1 MKKRILAAVLVLCM
15 SLGVIACT
23 KDKSTPAVNGNAA
36 SNSVASEEVDYEKAA
51 AEYPLIYEFMEN
63 ITPIYATSTQDVS
76 GSYYLNEKL
85 SLDKG
90 LSELTGVTYE
100 VSSLSEKYD
109 THNRE
114 KYDSWDA
121 VSKVYTGIDSFVHLY
136 ADDIVV
142 DLEPDYNR
150 TEQFEHDWNVMKGAG
165 YTMTGHYETFED
177 LANAGVYGCFFEYF
191 DSDEMNISEVINIEK
206 GKYVDEL
213 NKLVELWGQPS
224 IAIYN
229 YSATATLVWCFEKL
243 CVTVHFADYSQYMA
257 EDAKDLRGSFVGID
271 YCTYEQMYAVL
282 HDSYDSFYK
291 DETPAAEETATDKIG
306 ESGRLEE
313 TKTMTSVTENMPES
327 IILTYEGQ
335 EIDLLNTGYPDL
347 KTMATGVFTR
357 PETMIFGGLHE
368 NVNEVN
374 ISLVPYDE
382 MFNLMHIKGSD
393 GNLTEN
399 FDIEFS
405 KARNTLDV
413 SIMGIDKTSN
423 VEDVYNVFGYS
434 EIVEDYYGL
443 CAQYSKTIGGQ
454 ACNIEVYFAYDSYKD
469 DLFVEK
475 LHINF
480 DV

>member
-1 MKKRILAAVLVLCM
+1 MKKRILATVLVLCM
-15 SLGVIACT
+15 SLGGIACA
-23 KDKSTPAVNGNAA
+23 KGESTPAVNGNAA
-36 SNSVASEEVDYEKAA
+36 ADSVASEEVDYEKAA
-51 AEYPLIYEFMEN
+51 AENPLIYEFMEN
-63 ITPIYATSTQDVS
+63 ITPLYATSKQDVS

-100 VSSLSEKYD
+100 VSSLSEQYD

-114 KYDSWDA
+114 KYDNWDA
-121 VSKVYTGIDSFVHLY
+121 ASKVYTGIDSYVQLY
-136 ADDIVV
+136 ADDVVV
-142 DLEPDYNR
+142 DLEPDYDK
-150 TEQFEHDWNVMKGAG
+150 TDKFEHDWNVMKGSG

-177 LANAGVYGCFFEYF
+177 LANAGAYGYYFEHIN
-191 DSDEMNISEVINIEK
+191 SEMHISEVINIEK
-206 GKYVDEL
+206 GKFADEL

-229 YSATATLVWCFEKL
+229 YSTTATLVWCFEKL
-243 CVTVHFADYSQYMA
+243 CVTVHFGDYSQFMA
-257 EDAKDLRGSFVGID
+257 EDAKDLRGSYIGID
-271 YCTYEQMYAVL
+271 YCTYEQMYADL
-282 HDSYDSFYK
+282 RDSYDSFYK

-313 TKTMTSVTENMPES
+313 AKSMTSETGNMPES

-347 KTMATGVFTR
+347 ETMATSVFTR
-357 PETMIFGGLHE
+357 PETMISGGLHE
-368 NVNEVN
+368 KANEVY

-382 MFNLMHIKGSD
+382 MFNQIHIKGSD

-405 KARNTLDV
+405 KARNALDV
-413 SIMGIDKTSN
+413 SIMGIDKNSN
-423 VEDVYNVFGYS
+423 VEDVYNIFGYS
-434 EIVEDYYGL
+434 EIAEDYYGL
-443 CAQYSKTIGGQ
+443 CAEYSKTIGGQ
-454 ACNIEVYFAYDSYKD
+454 ACNINVYFVYDSYKD

-475 LHINF
+475 LRINF